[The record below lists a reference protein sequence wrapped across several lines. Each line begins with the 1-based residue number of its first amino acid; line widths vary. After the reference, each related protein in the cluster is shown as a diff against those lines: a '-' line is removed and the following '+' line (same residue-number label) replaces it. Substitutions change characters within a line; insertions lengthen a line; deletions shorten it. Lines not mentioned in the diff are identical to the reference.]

1 MVQTIS
7 EGHDSR
13 KDEPLQRQTKRDGCR
28 ERAFPHFVDMVVPEG
43 GLGNRLDAMYE
54 RHRACGIED
63 KHGRGRY
70 DKGRHYVRWC
80 FPDPEIAAAF
90 ANAFGR

>member
-1 MVQTIS
+1 MVQSIS
-7 EGHDSR
+7 EGRDSR

-28 ERAFPHFVDMVVPEG
+28 ERDFPHFVDMVVPEG
-43 GLGNRLDAMYE
+43 GLGNRLDAMYD
-54 RHRACGIED
+54 RHRVRLED

-70 DKGRHYVRWC
+70 DEGRHYVRRC

-90 ANAFGR
+90 ANEFGR